1 MNARILI
8 VALVCFLGLIFASEA
23 EAKKPAPKNEDALIY
38 QFEKLMKTPEGRKKL
53 EALLKEQDEQA
64 KVDEKPEAGAPQ
76 PAETRAASKT
86 CVFPKQFPADLLKL
100 QQEADEKWFDY
111 VEAQRTLDDWPEYA
125 ELVRKQAAEAEE
137 KCDKATELLLDG
149 KIPKEEAE
157 KVCKKAREAQLRVL
171 NLPREEELVKL
182 NVRLTKAKAE
192 LAELEAQIAMLERFC
207 PGVTKKNPPETP
219 RIRELKRILEQKTK
233 EAEKA
238 QKALK
243 DQRKVVA
250 ERLKG
255 GKLPDEELE
264 KLKQKVDEAAHADKL
279 AEIERQI
286 AELELM
292 VARAEAIIPPF
303 VPRPK
308 APLPPKNG
316 TKAPQKTQN
325 QQLSEEDMEEL
336 IKALFKYDPGVQQK
350 QGENP

>member
-8 VALVCFLGLIFASEA
+8 VTLVCFLGLIFASEA

-38 QFEKLMKTPEGRKKL
+38 QLESFMKTPEGRKKL

-64 KVDEKPEAGAPQ
+64 QGDEKPQAGAPQ
-76 PAETRAASKT
+76 TAETRAASKT
-86 CVFPKQFPADLLKL
+86 CNFPKQFPPDLLKL
-100 QQEADEKWFDY
+100 QQIADEKRFQC

-125 ELVRKQAAEAEE
+125 ERVRKQAAEAKE
-137 KCDKATELLLDG
+137 KCSKATQLFLEG
-149 KIPKEEAE
+149 KLPKEELQ
-157 KVCKKAREAQLRVL
+157 KICKKAKEAQQRVL
-171 NLPREEELVKL
+171 NLPREEKLAEL
-182 NVRLTKAKAE
+182 NVRLCEAEAE
-192 LAELEAQIAMLERFC
+192 LAELEAQIAALERFC

-219 RIRELKRILEQKTK
+219 KIRELKRILEQKTK

-238 QKALK
+238 QKALE
-243 DQRKVVA
+243 DQRQVVA
-250 ERLKG
+250 DRLIG
-255 GKLPDEELE
+255 GEITDDELE
-264 KLKQKVDEAAHADKL
+264 KLKQKVDEAAHAAKL

-303 VPRPK
+303 VPKPK
-308 APLPPKNG
+308 TPLPPKNG

-325 QQLSEEDMEEL
+325 QQLSEEEMEEL
-336 IKALFKYDPGVQQK
+336 IKALFKYDPGVQPK